1 MLACTVKRAE
11 KHTKD
16 TKEKIRKIRAKSRGL
31 MRINM
36 DNEVVPGMNKG
47 PEEMALEICF
57 AAVVK

>member
-1 MLACTVKRAE
+1 
-11 KHTKD
+11 
-16 TKEKIRKIRAKSRGL
+16 
-31 MRINM
+31 M